1 MDAMPMPDGGMMSM
15 AWMPM
20 CGQSWLGAA
29 ASFLGMWTMMMAA
42 MMLPSLVPMLWRYRQ
57 TVASAGPLSSGL
69 LTVLVAGGYF
79 LVWIVL
85 GAAIYPMGAAAMAVI
100 MRRPVPAPAVPTAI
114 AVAVVAAGVLQLT
127 RWKTRHLACCRAS
140 CCSEP
145 IGRGD
150 LAARAFKACTD
161 GLRLGL
167 HCAQCCAGLTVVLLV
182 TEIMNVPAMV
192 AVTGA
197 VTLERL
203 APAGERIARVTGVIM
218 IGAGFFLVLRARGLS

>member
-1 MDAMPMPDGGMMSM
+1 MNTTPMPDGGIMSM

-20 CGQSWLGAA
+20 CGQSWLDAA

-42 MMLPSLVPMLWRYRQ
+42 MMLPSLIPMLWRYRQ
-57 TVASAGPLSSGL
+57 TIASAGPLSSGL
-69 LTVLVAGGYF
+69 LTVLVAGGYL

-85 GAAIYPMGAAAMAVI
+85 GAAIYPMGAAAMAI
-100 MRRPVPAPAVPTAI
+100 TMHSAVPARAVPTAI
-114 AVAVVAAGVLQLT
+114 AVAVLAAGVLQLT
-127 RWKTRHLACCRAS
+127 RWKTRHLACCRES

-145 IGRGD
+145 IGRGG
-150 LAARAFKACTD
+150 LTARAFKACTD

-167 HCAQCCAGLTVVLLV
+167 HCAQCCAGLTAVLLV
-182 TEIMNVPAMV
+182 TGIMNVPAMV

-203 APAGERIARVTGVIM
+203 APAGERIARITGVIV
-218 IGAGFFLVLRARGLS
+218 IGAGFFLILRAGGLS